1 MIKEVDFNKELTEKE
16 EQYILDNMESFPL
29 APEWVGE
36 SLREA
41 AKNPPIIEYNDKP
54 NKKVITLRL
63 IDNDIK
69 ALKDK
74 ALQEGLPY
82 QTMITSIIH
91 KYLTGTLVDINEAK
105 KLIKIQNS

>member
-1 MIKEVDFNKELTEKE
+1 MIKEVDFNKEFTEEE
-16 EQYILDNMESFPL
+16 EQYILDNLSSFPE

-36 SLREA
+36 SLKEA
-41 AKNPPIIEYNDKP
+41 AHNPPKIEYSNKP

-63 IDNDIK
+63 IDKDIK

-74 ALQEGLPY
+74 ALQEGIPY

-91 KYLTGTLVDINEAK
+91 KYLTGSLVDINEAR
-105 KLIKIQNS
+105 KLIKI